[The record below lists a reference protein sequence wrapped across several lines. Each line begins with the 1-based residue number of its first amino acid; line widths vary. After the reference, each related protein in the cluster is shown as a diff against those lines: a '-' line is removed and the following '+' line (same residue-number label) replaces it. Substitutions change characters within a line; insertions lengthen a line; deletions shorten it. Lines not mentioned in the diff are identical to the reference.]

1 MQPVH
6 DTLLPIEGT
15 ATKPLRNIDP
25 DAARQEFMANGQ
37 GGLDEL
43 LAALD
48 GGFEVEIFT
57 LTPFNVIPR
66 LSTETSTIYHVTL
79 GPSEILKGGKI
90 TDFGEF

>member
-48 GGFEVEIFT
+48 GGFEVGLFA
-57 LTPFNVIPR
+57 LTPFNVIPC
-66 LSTETSTIYHVTL
+66 LLMEISTINQVTL
-79 GPSEILKGGKI
+79 GPSQSL
-90 TDFGEF
+90 